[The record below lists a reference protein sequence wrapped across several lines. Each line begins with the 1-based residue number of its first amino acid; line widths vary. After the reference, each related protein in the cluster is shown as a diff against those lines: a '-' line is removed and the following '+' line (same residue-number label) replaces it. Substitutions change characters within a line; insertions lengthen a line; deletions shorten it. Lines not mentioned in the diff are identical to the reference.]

1 MLCSHGASDPTA
13 QQSYSEA
20 VPYLRPMHLSAIVA
34 VSENGVIGDDNQIP
48 WYLPAD
54 LKYFKR
60 VTLGHPVIMGRK
72 CFQSIGRALPKRL
85 NVVMTR
91 NAFFVADGVTV
102 VHSGEQA
109 LEVARHEVADHDG
122 EQKAFVIGGADIY
135 RLFWAQTQTLY
146 YTLVHTEVDGD
157 IRFPDVDPAEW
168 RLASEERHEADAKN
182 PHAYTFRVYERH
194 APPPA

>member
-1 MLCSHGASDPTA
+1 ML
-13 QQSYSEA
+13 
-20 VPYLRPMHLSAIVA
+20 LSAIVA
-34 VSENGVIGDDNQIP
+34 VSANGVIGDDNQIP

-54 LKYFKR
+54 LRYFKR
-60 VTLGHPVIMGRK
+60 VTLGHPVLMGRK

-102 VHSGEQA
+102 AHSGEQA
-109 LEVARHEVADHDG
+109 LEVARASGAE
-122 EQKAFVIGGADIY
+122 EAFVIGGADIY
-135 RLFWAQTQTLY
+135 RLFWAQTRTLY

-157 IRFPDVDPAEW
+157 VRFPDVDPAEW
-168 RLASEERHEADAKN
+168 RLTSEERHEADAKN

-194 APPPA
+194 APPPP